1 MARSQWCTFES
12 YLETYNHDCF
22 TITLVFWNVV
32 RLSCWYSRLQLW
44 FRSAISFFLQSCDTF
59 ANMQIFVSSLLF
71 CKSKTAV
78 VKYFRINQHKGI
90 LPVMKNNKL
99 LVKYFSTQFWWT
111 FALAVGANLVRSWPM
126 VNEKADHCNQN
137 VPSDRYDSC
146 ECVSLTCFNFWL
158 VFRLVQAWVQSK
170 RSSMFIVI
178 RIGVLLCNFAR
189 IRNFFWMATL
199 PPKFKEQ
206 HLLLI
211 VA

>member
-1 MARSQWCTFES
+1 MLSD
-12 YLETYNHDCF
+12 YVDILVYNSDSGQIF
-22 TITLVFWNVV
+22 
-32 RLSCWYSRLQLW
+32 LSSCVN
-44 FRSAISFFLQSCDTF
+44 CDTF
-59 ANMQIFVSSLLF
+59 ANMQIFISSLLF

-99 LVKYFSTQFWWT
+99 LVKYFSTQFWWN

-158 VFRLVQAWVQSK
+158 VFRLVQTWVQLTSSSLFIFLRVVCTPLQFCPDHELLFNGYFSSK
-170 RSSMFIVI
+170 S
-178 RIGVLLCNFAR
+178 
-189 IRNFFWMATL
+189 
-199 PPKFKEQ
+199 
-206 HLLLI
+206 
-211 VA
+211 